1 MLAIPQGL
9 EPRTVCLEGRCSILL
24 SYGTKLG
31 CVQAR
36 AQRCAAFSFTQCQSM
51 KKGRGSSSPLFRGPM
66 ERPAITDCCRQCSFS
81 QVCLCS
87 FSCPFW
93 TSCQLQQKHPWS
105 NIRQKQTCCRTR
117 PWCPLTLKRLWS
129 SNRQTWTCRM
139 TLFRQWKPRRL
150 WRSIRQTWTCRSW
163 PSCHPWS
170 RFALFWLFCGVG
182 PLWTV
187 RTRSMRGRRMRRGRG
202 TFSLWC

>member
-1 MLAIPQGL
+1 MLYPVELWDQTGL
-9 EPRTVCLEGRCSILL
+9 RS
-24 SYGTKLG
+24 SQGTKMCRFFLHPMSKHEKRERFILSLVSWTNG
-31 CVQAR
+31 NGQ
-36 AQRCAAFSFTQCQSM
+36 QSQIAV
-51 KKGRGSSSPLFRGPM
+51 GSAHFR
-66 ERPAITDCCRQCSFS
+66 EA
-81 QVCLCS
+81 CLCS

-129 SNRQTWTCRM
+129 SSRQTWTCRM
-139 TLFRQWKPRRL
+139 TLFRQWKPKRL

-170 RFALFWLFCGVG
+170 RFALFWLFCRLE
-182 PLWTV
+182 PLWTE
-187 RTRSMRGRRMRRGRG
+187 RTRSMRRRRMRRGRG
-202 TFSLWC
+202 TFSLCC